1 MMKEYVAPEI
11 EVIEVS
17 VEHGFLYTSADAFGE
32 DGTVITPE
40 F

>member
-1 MMKEYVAPEI
+1 MMKEYVASEI

-17 VEHGFLYTSADAFGE
+17 VEHGFLYTSSDAFGE